1 MKGAVVALD
10 RLGGRRAAAL
20 IVDGALEDF
29 LIDPPED
36 APPAPGAILRGVAG
50 RPMKGMGGV
59 FVELPEGRG
68 FLRQAKG
75 LRPGAAL
82 TVQVAARPEPGKAVP
97 VTPRLL
103 FKSRYAIVT
112 PDAPGLNIARGITD
126 PDIRAALAGIAE
138 EAMAGAAHGL
148 ILRSAAA
155 LADADAIRA
164 DIAAMRARTD
174 AVLADACA
182 TPALLVAAPDAHHL
196 AWRDWTD
203 PWPDTVADAPGSFVD
218 HGVSERLDALL
229 RPETPL
235 PGGAMM
241 AIEPTRAMVAVDV
254 NTGGDGSPAAGLKAN
269 IAAARAL
276 PRALRLRGL
285 GGQVVIDFA
294 PMPKKDRQTLDQTL
308 KAAFRR
314 DGTETTLAGWTPLG
328 NYELQRKR
336 DRVPLAEALAGVTW

>member
-1 MKGAVVALD
+1 MKGAVVALGAL
-10 RLGGRRAAAL
+10 RERRAAAL
-20 IVDGALEDF
+20 MVDGALEDF
-29 LIDPPED
+29 LIDPPEG
-36 APPAPGAILRGVAG
+36 APPAPGAILRAVAG
-50 RPMKGMGGV
+50 RPMKGMGGI

-82 TVQVAARPEPGKAVP
+82 TVQVGARPEPGKAVP
-97 VTPRLL
+97 VTTRLL
-103 FKSRYAIVT
+103 FKSRFAIVT
-112 PDAPGLNIARGITD
+112 PDAPGLNIARAITD
-126 PDIRAALAGIAE
+126 PDRRAALTGIAE
-138 EAMAGAAHGL
+138 DTMAGSAHGL
-148 ILRSAAA
+148 ILRSAAVQ
-155 LADADAIRA
+155 ADATEISA
-164 DIAAMRARTD
+164 DIAAMRALAD
-174 AVLADACA
+174 AVLADASA
-182 TPALLVAAPDAHHL
+182 TPALMVAPPDAHDL

-203 PWPDTVADAPGSFVD
+203 PWPDLVAESPGAFAD
-218 HGVSERLDALL
+218 HGVFEHLDALL
-229 RPETPL
+229 RPETTL

-254 NTGGDGSPAAGLKAN
+254 NTGADATPAAGLKAN

-285 GGQVVIDFA
+285 GGQVAIDFA

-314 DGTETTLAGWTPLG
+314 DGPETTLAGWTPLG